1 MRKRIQRLSDRAR
14 REVQLGQLDQVG
26 QQVLQYI
33 IKYRI
38 NIKLKKNDPSTRI
51 PAGPAGPA
59 GPGEPSAPAGPL
71 GPGAPSA
78 PAGPAGPGAPE

>member
-1 MRKRIQRLSDRAR
+1 MRKRIKRLSDRAR
-14 REVQLGQLDQVG
+14 QEVQLVQPDRVG

-38 NIKLKKNDPSTRI
+38 NIKLNYLNKNDL

-59 GPGEPSAPAGPL
+59 GPVEPSAQAGPI

-78 PAGPAGPGAPE
+78 PAGPAEPGAPE